1 MRLLRGA
8 RDIFRDGIG
17 MVGRRT
23 KDSDIYLSGEHEQR
37 KMAGDEAVSAAAN
50 EVAATTRQ
58 VL

>member
-1 MRLLRGA
+1 
-8 RDIFRDGIG
+8 